1 MSLESNLVSL
11 SLIDAKLTHNVFQA
25 LSSLDS
31 PEARVLAIGAHM
43 GIVTLSGRLR
53 LISTKRAVL
62 EKVRKVAGVRIVIDN
77 VVVGADVS
85 SWRARYASNLQGA
98 IVRRRASE
106 KTAGSKSASLPPLA
120 LGAVSAQNID
130 LANSA

>member
-1 MSLESNLVSL
+1 
-11 SLIDAKLTHNVFQA
+11 
-25 LSSLDS
+25 
-31 PEARVLAIGAHM
+31 M

-98 IVRRRASE
+98 ILKRRASE
-106 KTAGSKSASLPPLA
+106 KNGNGDTVILPSSPVA
-120 LGAVSAQNID
+120 LGAAIAHNID
-130 LANSA
+130 LASSA